1 MINIVFLGRQFSD
14 VLLCC
19 AKVPA
24 TNKYKVKVS
33 MDVYGMEVCSLDD
46 DVEDENTFR
55 VSSKQKVI
63 DFTAGSQEEQQEW
76 VGCLQKIISE
86 QEQKKNSYRR
96 ANKLEV
102 IIDSELGK
110 KAPAWVRDDSV
121 SMCMLCDMIF
131 TALRRRH
138 HCRACGG
145 VLCGKCSQFR
155 APLEYDGGKQNRV
168 CSNCYKV
175 LVKGAKD
182 EEDAGKPKDIL
193 KIDRQSNVQ
202 VSGYLNYKHGEK
214 SWQKRWFVL
223 LDNFVLYCHKA
234 KKVSL

>member
-1 MINIVFLGRQFSD
+1 MQFSD

-19 AKVPA
+19 SKVPA

-33 MDVYGMEVCSLDD
+33 MDLYGMKVCTVDD
-46 DVEDENTFR
+46 DVADENTFR

-63 DFTAGSQEEQQEW
+63 DFAAGSVEEQQEW
-76 VGCLQKIISE
+76 VECLQKTIVE

-96 ANKLEV
+96 ANKLEE
-102 IIDSELGK
+102 ILTDSELGK
-110 KAPAWVRDDSV
+110 KAPAWVRDESV
-121 SMCMLCDMIF
+121 SMCMSCDAIF

-138 HCRACGG
+138 HCRACGR

-155 APLEYDGGKQNRV
+155 APLDYDGGKQNRV
-168 CSNCYKV
+168 CTKCYQV
-175 LVKGAKD
+175 LVKGVK
-182 EEDAGKPKDIL
+182 EEDEKEEKPKNIL
-193 KIDRQSNVQ
+193 KIDQQSNVQ
-202 VSGYLNYKHGEK
+202 MSGYLSYKHGGEK

-234 KKVSL
+234 KKVR